1 MMPDTRKRSIVKS
14 ITWRII
20 CIIVSII
27 IAFFLTGKIDI
38 AIAIG
43 TTYNA
48 ITMVL
53 YYFHER
59 LWNTLKWGK
68 EKN

>member
-1 MMPDTRKRSIVKS
+1 MSDTRKRSIVKS
-14 ITWRII
+14 IIWRII

-27 IAFFLTGKIDI
+27 TAFLLTEKIDVS
-38 AIAIG
+38 IAIG

>member
-1 MMPDTRKRSIVKS
+1 MSDTRKRSIVKS
-14 ITWRII
+14 IIWRII

-27 IAFFLTGKIDI
+27 TAFLLTGKIDVS
-38 AIAIG
+38 IAIG

>member
-1 MMPDTRKRSIVKS
+1 MPDTRKRSIIKS